1 MKKKIKINNI
11 KLRDY
16 NIESNLF
23 LKRILISFIFILI
36 LTVFLILNIYYIQV
50 IHYKNYQI
58 KSNENRIKLIPI
70 LPNRGI
76 IYDRNSIPIAFNKT
90 SYQLEIIPEKLKN
103 LEKLINKLNNIIK
116 ISKKDI
122 ENFKKKQKKS
132 QKFISIPL
140 KTSLN
145 EIQIARFA
153 VNKYK
158 FPEIQIKWYQN
169 RYYPYGSTLTHVV
182 GYVGKIN
189 NKDIKYLKKNNLI
202 QNYIFN
208 NNIGKIGIEKYYENV
223 LHGKIGYEKVEVNS
237 HGNIIRKLKKK
248 PAKSGKDIYL
258 TIDLNLQ
265 IKIEKLLI
273 NNRGAVI
280 VIDPRNEEILALVSN
295 PSYNPNLF
303 VKGISNKEY
312 EKLTKNPNKPLVNRA
327 TQGLYPPAS
336 TVKPFIAVAA
346 LSEKIINK
354 NSLIFDPG
362 WWKLPKS
369 NKIYRDW
376 KKGGHGNLNILKAI
390 TESDDT
396 FFYQIS
402 YNMGIE
408 KISNWMKKFGYG
420 INTGIDIKEEN
431 SGIMPTKKW
440 KIEKYKKPWYQG
452 DTIPIGIGQGY
463 WISTPIQM
471 AKALMTLINNGNV
484 KNPHLLYGTK
494 IKDKVIPY
502 KKKKI
507 TKIQNINLDF
517 WKIVKKGMYRVA
529 NYPNGTAYQ
538 SFINTP
544 YKAAVKSGTAQVF
557 SYKTYNS
564 NKLAENLRDHKLMI
578 AFAPYKNPKI
588 SITVILENEGTG
600 LKIGD
605 LVRNILDYILINQK
619 K

>member
-1 MKKKIKINNI
+1 MKKKIKKNYI
-11 KLRDY
+11 KFRNY
-16 NIESNLF
+16 NRESNLF
-23 LKRILISFIFILI
+23 SKRILISFIFILI
-36 LTVFLILNIYYIQV
+36 LTGMLILNLYYIQI
-50 IHYKNYQI
+50 IHYKNYQT

-70 LPNRGI
+70 LPDRGI
-76 IYDRNSIPIAFNKT
+76 IYDRNSIPIAFNKI
-90 SYQLEIIPEKLKN
+90 SYQLEIIPEKTKN
-103 LEKLINKLNNIIK
+103 IEKLINRLNRIIDLNK
-116 ISKKDI
+116 NDI
-122 ENFKKKQKKS
+122 EKFKKKQKKS
-132 QKFISIPL
+132 QKFTSIPI

-153 VNKYK
+153 VNQYK
-158 FPEIQIKWYQN
+158 FPEIKIKWCRN

-189 NKDIKYLKKNNLI
+189 NKDIKYLKNNNLI
-202 QNYIFN
+202 KNYQST
-208 NNIGKIGIEKYYENV
+208 NNIGKIGVEKYYENT
-223 LHGKIGYEKVEVNS
+223 LHGKIGYKEVEVNS
-237 HGNIIRKLKKK
+237 HGKIIRKIKKK
-248 PAKSGKDIYL
+248 PAQSGNDIYL

-303 VKGISNKEY
+303 VNGISKKDYKVLLN
-312 EKLTKNPNKPLVNRA
+312 NPNKPLMNRA

-336 TVKPFIAVAA
+336 TIKPFIAIAA
-346 LSEKIINK
+346 LSEKIINED
-354 NSLIFDPG
+354 SFIFDPG
-362 WWKLPKS
+362 WWKLPNS

-376 KKGGHGNLNILKAI
+376 KKGGHGNLNILRAI

-402 YNMGIE
+402 YDMGIK
-408 KISNWMKKFGYG
+408 KISKWMKKFGYG
-420 INTGIDIKEEN
+420 TNTGIDINEES

-440 KIEKYKKPWYQG
+440 KLKKYKKPWYHG
-452 DTIPIGIGQGY
+452 DTISIGIGQGY
-463 WISTPIQM
+463 WISTPIQI
-471 AKALMTLINNGNV
+471 AKSLMTLINNGVV

-494 IKDKVIPY
+494 IKNKIIPY
-502 KKKKI
+502 KKKENIKL
-507 TKIQNINLDF
+507 QNINLNF
-517 WKIVKKGMYRVA
+517 WKIAKKGMYRVA
-529 NYPNGTAYQ
+529 NYPNGTAYK
-538 SFINTP
+538 SFINTQ

-564 NKLAENLRDHKLMI
+564 NQLAENLRDHKLMI

-605 LVRNILDYILINQK
+605 LVRSILDYILIK
-619 K
+619 KKN

>member
-189 NKDIKYLKKNNLI
+189 NKDIKYLKNNNLI